1 MALSEQVLKRGQWNK
16 MYLEYGLCVMGEKT
30 ISKGLQLFTFIDV
43 KILENVHS
51 CVHARTSR
59 RIMTY
64 VILVILVAK
73 YQNRVKLFKSFFY
86 VKCPPEVF
94 QRHLKQTVLF
104 EVVLQAFLSFAK
116 IFKTHVHLIYEPCGN
131 TFWQDIFILCLYIL
145 VAEGQS

>member
-1 MALSEQVLKRGQWNK
+1 

-30 ISKGLQLFTFIDV
+30 ISKGLQLFTSIDV

-51 CVHARTSR
+51 CIHARTSR

-94 QRHLKQTVLF
+94 QRHLKQTDLF
-104 EVVLQAFLSFAK
+104 EVVLQTFLSFAK
-116 IFKTHVHLIYEPCGN
+116 IFKTHVHLIYE
-131 TFWQDIFILCLYIL
+131 QDIFTLCLYIL
-145 VAEGQS
+145 VAEGQLSFSSFTHCGGEMT